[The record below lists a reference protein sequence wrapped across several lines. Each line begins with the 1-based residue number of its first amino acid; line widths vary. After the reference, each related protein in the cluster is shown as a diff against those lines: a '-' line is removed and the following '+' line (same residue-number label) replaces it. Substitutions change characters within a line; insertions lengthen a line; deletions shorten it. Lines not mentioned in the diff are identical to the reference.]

1 MTGAPHTILIVDDDT
16 DLLRLLTMRLSS
28 AGYRVT
34 SAESAEKALV
44 QLAVIIPDVV
54 ITDLRMTGMDG
65 MRLFETIHQ
74 AHPALPVIIMTAHG
88 SIPHAVKAME
98 HGVFNYLTKPLD
110 GKVLISL
117 VQKAL
122 QVSAHRP
129 RSDSGEQDLAWRK
142 ELITRSPL
150 MEEVLHQARLIA
162 ASETSVFIHGETGTG
177 KELLAR
183 AIHLASPRSRKPF
196 TAVNCSVIP
205 EQLFESELFGYR
217 KGAFTGAV
225 RSNQGLFQATHEGT
239 LFLDEIGDMPIL
251 FQPKLLRAL
260 QEKRVRSIGATES
273 TPTDVRI
280 VSASHRDL
288 EQEMRAGKFR
298 EDLYYRLNV
307 MTLEVPPL
315 SKRREDIPLLAAHFL
330 ARMAKENAKEIAGF
344 SPEAME
350 LLLAAPWPGNVR
362 HLQNVVEHAVV
373 LSTGPVISAAMIQAA
388 LRDRPQ
394 PLQSLD
400 EARDCFEQ
408 SYLIQ
413 LLQMT
418 QGNVK
423 QAAGLAKRNRTEF
436 YKLLTRHKLIPSL
449 FRSASDG

>member
-1 MTGAPHTILIVDDDT
+1 MTGSPHKIFIVDDDT
-16 DLLRLLTMRLSS
+16 DLLRLLSMRLSS
-28 AGYRVT
+28 AGYHVT
-34 SAESAEKALV
+34 AAESAEKALV
-44 QLAVIIPDVV
+44 QLAVIAPDVV

-65 MRLFETIHQ
+65 MSLFETIHRD
-74 AHPALPVIIMTAHG
+74 HPALPVIIMTAHG

-98 HGVFNYLTKPLD
+98 RGVFNYLTKPLD
-110 GKVLISL
+110 GKVLL
-117 VQKAL
+117 NHVQKAL

-129 RSDSGEQDLAWRK
+129 GSESGEQDLAWRK
-142 ELITRSPL
+142 AIITRSPQ
-150 MEEVLHQARLIA
+150 MEELLNQARLIA

-183 AIHLASPRSRKPF
+183 AIHLASTRCRKPF

-217 KGAFTGAV
+217 RGAFTGAV
-225 RSNQGLFQATHEGT
+225 RNYQGLFQATHGGT
-239 LFLDEIGDMPIL
+239 LFLDEIGDLPVQ

-260 QEKRVRSIGATES
+260 QEKQVRSIGATES
-273 TPTDVRI
+273 TVTDVRI

-288 EQEMRAGKFR
+288 DQEMKAGTFR

-315 SKRREDIPLLAAHFL
+315 CKRREDIPLLAAHFL
-330 ARMAKENAKEIAGF
+330 TRIAEENDKKIAGF
-344 SPEAME
+344 SPEAIE

-362 HLQNVVEHAVV
+362 QLQNVVEHAVV
-373 LSTGPVISAAMIQAA
+373 LSTSPVISEAMIQGA
-388 LRDRPQ
+388 LRDKPE

-400 EARDCFEQ
+400 DARNRFEQ
-408 SYLIQ
+408 MYLIQ

-449 FRSASDG
+449 FRSASDA

>member
-1 MTGAPHTILIVDDDT
+1 MTGAPHNILIVDDDT
-16 DLLRLLTMRLSS
+16 DLLRLLSMRLSS

-44 QLAVIIPDVV
+44 QLAVISPDVV
-54 ITDLRMTGMDG
+54 ITDLMMSGMDG
-65 MRLFETIHQ
+65 MRLFEAIHHD
-74 AHPALPVIIMTAHG
+74 HPALPVIILTAHG
-88 SIPHAVKAME
+88 SIPQAVKAME
-98 HGVFNYLTKPLD
+98 HGVFNYLTKPFD
-110 GKVLISL
+110 GKVLISH

-129 RSDSGEQDLAWRK
+129 RSESGGHDLAWRK
-142 ELITRSPL
+142 EIITRSPL
-150 MEEVLHQARLIA
+150 MEEVLHQASLIA

-183 AIHLASPRSRKPF
+183 AIHLASVRCRKPF

-217 KGAFTGAV
+217 KGAFTGAD
-225 RSNQGLFQATHEGT
+225 RNYQGLIQATHEGT
-239 LFLDEIGDMPIL
+239 LFLDEIGDMPTL

-273 TPTDVRI
+273 TTTDVRI

-288 EQEMRAGKFR
+288 EQEMKSGTFRA
-298 EDLYYRLNV
+298 DLYYRLNV

-330 ARMAKENAKEIAGF
+330 ARMAEKNKKEITGF

-373 LSTGPVISAAMIQAA
+373 LSTGPVISAAMIQSA
-388 LRDRPQ
+388 LRDRPR

-400 EARDCFEQ
+400 EAKDRFEQ
-408 SYLIQ
+408 AYLIQ

-418 QGNVK
+418 QGNVT
-423 QAAGLAKRNRTEF
+423 QASGLAKRNRTEF
-436 YKLLTRHKLIPSL
+436 YKLLNRHKLIPSL
-449 FRSASDG
+449 FRSADDV